1 MLVEEQTDRIIGAHL
16 LGPHADEMINVF
28 AVAIRLGI
36 PARDL
41 KQTPF
46 AYPTHGSDIRFML

>member
-1 MLVEEQTDRIIGAHL
+1 
-16 LGPHADEMINVF
+16 MINVF

-46 AYPTHGSDIRFML
+46 AYPTHSSDIRFML